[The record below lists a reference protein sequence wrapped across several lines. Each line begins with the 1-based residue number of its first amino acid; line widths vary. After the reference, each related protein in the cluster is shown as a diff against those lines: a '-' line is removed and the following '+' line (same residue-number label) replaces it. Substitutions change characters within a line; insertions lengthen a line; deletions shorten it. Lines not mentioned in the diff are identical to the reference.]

1 MESSSTKPT
10 THFIECH
17 DSAGKVDIVN
27 ILASIIKESILMDYF
42 DLLDILDNG
51 TPDEVNE
58 AELELLGRVLYYEG
72 D

>member
-1 MESSSTKPT
+1 M
-10 THFIECH
+10 
-17 DSAGKVDIVN
+17 AN
-27 ILASIIKESILMDYF
+27 ILVSIIKESILMDYF

-58 AELELLGRVLYYEG
+58 AELEIMNRLYYRS

>member
-1 MESSSTKPT
+1 
-10 THFIECH
+10 
-17 DSAGKVDIVN
+17 
-27 ILASIIKESILMDYF
+27 MDYF

-58 AELELLGRVLYYEG
+58 AELEIMNRLYYRS